1 MLSAVIS
8 SERSYSTVP
17 LAGQPIHQ
25 RFVRSGLLILGA
37 APLNLQRLQQI
48 RTDDLLLSNHF
59 VTASHLWRPVISAG
73 SAYRYAVRTVSS
85 RYLRVF
91 RAVSEDFKRLISS
104 FFFRIL
110 RDPPPFIW

>member
-48 RTDDLLLSNHF
+48 RTDDLLLSNHINYLNYVCGALSF
-59 VTASHLWRPVISAG
+59 LQGLHIAMQSGLSLHRVLEVKIRARLKRVTYLYTQCSRCL
-73 SAYRYAVRTVSS
+73 AYS
-85 RYLRVF
+85 L
-91 RAVSEDFKRLISS
+91 
-104 FFFRIL
+104 
-110 RDPPPFIW
+110 

>member
-48 RTDDLLLSNHF
+48 RTDDLLLSNHINYLNYVCGALSF
-59 VTASHLWRPVISAG
+59 LQGLHIAMQSGLYLIRLPADSGVQSLRILQK
-73 SAYRYAVRTVSS
+73 SS
-85 RYLRVF
+85 SIFRLRYL
-91 RAVSEDFKRLISS
+91 
-104 FFFRIL
+104 
-110 RDPPPFIW
+110 PPPFI

>member
-48 RTDDLLLSNHF
+48 RTELSRACDSIISNGTDYIF
-59 VTASHLWRPVISAG
+59 ILASSQDED
-73 SAYRYAVRTVSS
+73 SS
-85 RYLRVF
+85 RLKRRHIFIV
-91 RAVSEDFKRLISS
+91 AVAY
-104 FFFRIL
+104 
-110 RDPPPFIW
+110 